1 MAGLMDLLNSDLG
14 KQIISSVSGSA
25 GTNEGETSSV
35 LASVLPALVG
45 GMMNNAQTTEGQG
58 GLLGALLGGK
68 HGGLLDNLSGMLGG
82 DVQEEGGKI
91 LGHVLGD
98 NQETVQNQVSQ
109 NTGVSSDKIAMIMKI
124 AAPILMAFLARK
136 AQASGLDNSGAA
148 TSGGGLTDIL
158 GGLLGGGQAQQQAP
172 AESGSLG
179 GSILTSVLD
188 QDGDGQIGIGD
199 AVTAMSGQSKSGG
212 GLLGGLLGKLFG
224 KK

>member
-25 GTNEGETSSV
+25 GTSEGETSSV

-45 GMMNNAQTTEGQG
+45 GMMNNAQTPEGQG

-82 DVQEEGGKI
+82 DVQEDGGKI

-109 NTGVSSDKIAMIMKI
+109 NTGISSDKIAMIMKI
-124 AAPILMAFLARK
+124 AAPILMAYLAKK
-136 AQASGLDNSGAA
+136 AQSSGLDANGQ
-148 TSGGGLTDIL
+148 TPSGGGLSDIL
-158 GGLLGGGQAQQQAP
+158 GGLLGGGQSQAQAQPQQ
-172 AESGSLG
+172 SGSG
-179 GSILTSVLD
+179 DILTSMLD
-188 QDGDGQIGIGD
+188 QDGDGQLGLGD
-199 AVTAMSGQSKSGG
+199 AVSAMTKKGGLG
-212 GLLGGLLGKLFG
+212 GLLGGLFG
-224 KK
+224 GNK